1 MAAWRSRRR
10 RGGRGQALVEFAL
23 VLPFFL
29 TVVFGII
36 VLGLA
41 VFYQQQLANAAREAA
56 RYAAVHSATSQ
67 CPTVSWLDPTLANQ
81 PDSYYRCDAPQD
93 GWPRLSAAGRK
104 AVFGLAPSSVH
115 IRACWAGY
123 HDALGNYD
131 APAVDPGSGLANTFV
146 DCTIGG
152 TNALTAGDSLPC
164 PPPATTVTDDTA
176 SDLAKFGRE
185 VNRVV
190 VFACMNWSPPLA
202 GFLLMPSSI
211 TLRAVVTETVHR
223 QQ

>member
-1 MAAWRSRRR
+1 MSRFASATDRKSTRLNSSHGYISYSVFFFNDPATTEIYTLSLHDALPILRVAEHAAGLRDARGRRAFTTCRGSRLLPLLDAHPSPLPHPRRHLAGTQPGLHRGGLLMAAWRARRR
-10 RGGRGQALVEFAL
+10 PGGRGQALVEFAF

-81 PDSYYRCDAPQD
+81 PDSYYRCDPPQD

-104 AVFGLAPSSVH
+104 AVFRLAPSSV
-115 IRACWAGY
+115 
-123 HDALGNYD
+123 
-131 APAVDPGSGLANTFV
+131 PT
-146 DCTIGG
+146 
-152 TNALTAGDSLPC
+152 
-164 PPPATTVTDDTA
+164 
-176 SDLAKFGRE
+176 
-185 VNRVV
+185 
-190 VFACMNWSPPLA
+190 
-202 GFLLMPSSI
+202 
-211 TLRAVVTETVHR
+211 
-223 QQ
+223 